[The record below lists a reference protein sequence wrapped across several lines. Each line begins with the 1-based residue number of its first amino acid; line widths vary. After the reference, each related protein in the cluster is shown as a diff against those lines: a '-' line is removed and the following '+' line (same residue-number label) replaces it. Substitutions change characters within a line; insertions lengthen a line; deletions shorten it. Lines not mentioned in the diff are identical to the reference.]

1 MGFPA
6 SVKFGKKWKASFKC
20 KNWKKLEGAP
30 GSERMDLPGRERMD
44 LPGQNFQ
51 KKEETF
57 VSSVNPDFPP

>member
-1 MGFPA
+1 MGRLPLN
-6 SVKFGKKWKASFKC
+6 VRIG
-20 KNWKKLEGAP
+20 KNWKGP

-57 VSSVNPDFPP
+57 VSSINPDFPH